1 MTPRDQLTVI
11 VEPKWKGRNK
21 VKRVIR
27 LLATGSLLLTL
38 HQTITPVFDADG
50 VKQGW
55 AVGRRLVQRDTA
67 NDTRDVMVLST
78 VVFVTSGTTWTVP
91 ADCNLC
97 DVECIGG
104 GGSGSRQTNS
114 GGNVT
119 GGSGAAWAKAT
130 GVTVTPN
137 GSVTIQV
144 GAGGASVTGTTAGP
158 VNGNVGT
165 DTWWNGATL
174 ALSKCGAKAGLAGKS
189 AAAGGAVTGPVGGA
203 EASCIGG
210 VGGGTLNPGTSFAR
224 SGGAGGSIGSGHTT
238 ICTGGGGAGGSTG
251 NGTSA
256 PTNSTATSASDGG
269 SGDAGV
275 GGAAGVAALNTSLP
289 GGDGTEYQVS
299 PARGSGGGAGASVSS
314 ANATAGAGGNFGA
327 GGAGAG
333 TTGAGATTTSG
344 AGAPGLI
351 VVTYTP
357 TVGPLTEFPLVFPFI
372 RETAPQSQIAR
383 NASLFTA
390 VPFAQTDWSVQRR
403 VADFLPAAHQPT
415 NINLYTNPIPFAQFD
430 WTQSR
435 RALDFLPSAQF
446 YNTNLYGVITA
457 APFAQ
462 YDWSGP
468 RRTPDVL
475 PPSHQPTNTNLFTN
489 SIPFAQYSWTPT
501 LNIPGLPPQRLPY
514 NINIYTA
521 VGTEV
526 LRAPV
531 LGNQKSPPVAFQSKY
546 LGTPVTLLVDLT
558 VAPFAQLDWPS
569 AKRTPDVLVSTPSYN
584 TNIFSEVPFTQL
596 AWGPTARAPFAS
608 FTQPYNL
615 TIFGDLQGPFNQFI
629 WLTSKVSRSSTSDVS
644 QRNVNIFSEVP
655 FYKSDWSTAAVIRL
669 TAPIPTSYNTG
680 LYATVPAPFIPIDW
694 SRPFKALPVPA
705 GMPPLNINLFTNPI
719 PFSQSDWSATSRQK
733 PPTANLQ
740 PLNTNLYG
748 VIVVTPFNQLDW
760 STPRQVARAPVDL
773 TRVLNLN
780 IYTNPIPFAQYSWA
794 VPSAHVNAPYFV
806 IQDFMLLVSVSP
818 ASETPHIVKFIGNVG
833 HLMLR

>member
-1 MTPRDQLTVI
+1 MAIVLTSIAVASSSAGTTTVI
-11 VEPKWKGRNK
+11 TVPAGGVPAGSLIVVTVQEDNTTGTIGTITDTAGNTYTKITDLSPNAANANGRCAMFY
-21 VKRVIR
+21 VKDCLALVNGNSITYTKTTSGR
-27 LLATGSLLLTL
+27 LVDLAAFYATGVDTVAPL
-38 HQTITPVFDADG
+38 
-50 VKQGW
+50 
-55 AVGRRLVQRDTA
+55 DTA
-67 NDTRDVMVLST
+67 VTATSSASSSAPT
-78 VVFVTSGTTWTVP
+78 VTSGTP
-91 ADCNLC
+91 A
-97 DVECIGG
+97 V
-104 GGSGSRQTNS
+104 SGELFVGNAFWKGNATYTQDS
-114 GGNVT
+114 GHGW
-119 GGSGAAWAKAT
+119 SGQ
-130 GVTVTPN
+130 PD
-137 GSVTIQV
+137 
-144 GAGGASVTGTTAGP
+144 P
-158 VNGNVGT
+158 VNN
-165 DTWWNGATL
+165 ATM
-174 ALSKCGAKAGLAGKS
+174 GM
-189 AAAGGAVTGPVGGA
+189 
-203 EASCIGG
+203 
-210 VGGGTLNPGTSFAR
+210 
-224 SGGAGGSIGSGHTT
+224 
-238 ICTGGGGAGGSTG
+238 
-251 NGTSA
+251 
-256 PTNSTATSASDGG
+256 DGG
-269 SGDAGV
+269 SQVNAGV
-275 GGAAGVAALNTSLP
+275 GTIIF
-289 GGDGTEYQVS
+289 S
-299 PARGSGGGAGASVSS
+299 PTISVSLV
-314 ANATAGAGGNFGA
+314 NCQILAGFKAVAVVAPF
-327 GGAGAG
+327 
-333 TTGAGATTTSG
+333 TSPIPSLVFNI
-344 AGAPGLI
+344 PGL
-351 VVTYTP
+351 P
-357 TVGPLTEFPLVFPFI
+357 
-372 RETAPQSQIAR
+372 PQRITR
-383 NASLFTA
+383 NKLLFTA
-390 VPFAQTDWSVQRR
+390 MPFSQLDWSVLRR
-403 VADFLPAAHQPT
+403 ASDFLPAAHQPT